1 MTTTQTRM
9 KFLTAAVSAL
19 VATTAAPALLFLSAG
34 TAHAVIHN
42 VPTPRGCGGCDGFN
56 PQPSTPDYPD
66 LHPPVTGD
74 PGGTVGII
82 IDGGAPSGSLN
93 LGDKGFI
100 VIGG

>member
-1 MTTTQTRM
+1 MNTTHART

-19 VATTAAPALLFLSAG
+19 VATTAVPALLFLGAG

-56 PQPSTPDYPD
+56 PQPNTPDYPD
-66 LHPPVTGD
+66 LRPPLTGD

-93 LGDKGFI
+93 PGDKGFI

>member
-1 MTTTQTRM
+1 MTTTHTRM
-9 KFLTAAVSAL
+9 KFLTATVGAVA
-19 VATTAAPALLFLSAG
+19 ATMAAAALLFLSAG

-56 PQPSTPDYPD
+56 PQPNTPDYPD
-66 LHPPVTGD
+66 LRPPVTGD

-93 LGDKGFI
+93 PGVNGFI